1 LYVSSLFCNYA
12 GLERLASSIEQAE
25 VMQARARDCL
35 RMRTPLPELQQLVED
50 AAALPVHVPD
60 VEAVSAL
67 LAKAQDWLKRA
78 QVAASQVSC
87 TQPNFASGCCSSE
100 GGWLQSVFI
109 VGL

>member
-1 LYVSSLFCNYA
+1 MHSLQSCICLLTTTA
-12 GLERLASSIEQAE
+12 GLDRLASSIEQAE

-35 RMRTPLPELQQLVED
+35 RMRTPLPELQQLVAD

-78 QVAASQVSC
+78 QVAANQVSLALC
-87 TQPNFASGCCSSE
+87 
-100 GGWLQSVFI
+100 
-109 VGL
+109 